1 MSWSLPLQISGINHT
16 RLNER
21 RIMMLSKK
29 IETSLN
35 EQLNAEM
42 YSSYLYL
49 SMNAFFKSINLDGFA
64 NWMQAQAQEELMH
77 AMKFYDFINQR
88 GGRVVLSQIEAPP
101 IEWSSP
107 VEVFEETLKHEQKV
121 TGLINGLVEIALA
134 EHDHATNIFLQWFV
148 TEQVEEEE
156 SVGNVLQQ
164 LMLLG
169 DEKNGLFMIDRELAK
184 RTAPAG
190 ESSSE

>member
-1 MSWSLPLQISGINHT
+1 
-16 RLNER
+16 
-21 RIMMLSKK
+21 MLSEK
-29 IETSLN
+29 IENALN
-35 EQLNAEM
+35 SQLNAEL

-49 SMNAFFKSINLDGFA
+49 SMNAFFKSIDLDGFA
-64 NWMQAQAQEELMH
+64 NWMHAQAQEELMH

-88 GGRVVLSQIEAPP
+88 GGRVVLSHIEAPP
-101 IEWSSP
+101 TEWNSP

-121 TGLINGLVEIALA
+121 TSLINDLVEVSLA

-156 SVGNVLQQ
+156 SVGHVLQQ
-164 LMLLG
+164 LKLIN
-169 DEKNGLFMIDRELAK
+169 DTKNGIFMIDRELAT
-184 RTAPAG
+184 RGAPEG